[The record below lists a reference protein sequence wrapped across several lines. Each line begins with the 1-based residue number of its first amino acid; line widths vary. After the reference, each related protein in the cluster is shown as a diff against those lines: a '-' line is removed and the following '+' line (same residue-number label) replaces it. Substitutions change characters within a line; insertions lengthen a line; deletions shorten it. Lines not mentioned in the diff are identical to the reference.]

1 MPKFT
6 ITRMKNSR
14 WYDTDLFNISTTP
27 GKKSGNILATFHNDS
42 MAVCVFIS
50 RSEAADVLKRKFK
63 NNVDRRAQRA

>member
-6 ITRMKNSR
+6 ITRMKHNR
-14 WYDTDLFNISTTP
+14 WYETDLFNISTIP
-27 GKKSGNILATFHNDS
+27 GNKNVDVLATFHNSS

-50 RSEAADVLKRKFK
+50 RREAADVLKRKFK